1 MLDTGLE
8 ESPLFR
14 EYAPLLEQL
23 GMDIVEIAQAN
34 RREGVNVV
42 IIIHAREGETTV
54 DHCADVYRLVYP
66 RMQLALGDR
75 DLSLEV
81 STPGLERVFK
91 DLHEFTIFQGRRVR
105 IYDSGRRAWVGGIIE
120 GMSEQNVG
128 LSDVYVENQSEKI
141 EKMNITLTAIQKAK
155 LDYRWE
161 DERHG
166 N

>member
-1 MLDTGLE
+1 M
-8 ESPLFR
+8 FA
-14 EYAPLLEQL
+14 EYAPLLGQL
-23 GMDIVEIAQAN
+23 GLDIVEIAQAN

-54 DHCADVYRLVYP
+54 DQCAEVYRLVYP

-91 DLHEFTIFQGRRVR
+91 DLYEFSIFQGRRVR
-105 IYDSGRRAWVGGIIE
+105 IYDSGRRAWVGGIIGE
-120 GMSEQNVG
+120 MDDHSVV

-141 EKMNITLTAIQKAK
+141 EHMNITLTAIQKAK